1 MSVVLDSSKPIV
13 ACPYCK
19 APVIIEQIN
28 CGIFRHGI
36 RKADGKPMDPHAP
49 KDVCDRLIK
58 DNAIYGCGKPFQTVF
73 DVSGSL
79 IAIACDYI

>member
-1 MSVVLDSSKPIV
+1 MLIV
-13 ACPYCK
+13 KCPNCK
-19 APVIIEQIN
+19 EPVIIEKIN

-58 DNAIYGCGKPFQTVF
+58 DNAIYGCGKPFHTIF
-73 DVSGSL
+73 DVSKTL